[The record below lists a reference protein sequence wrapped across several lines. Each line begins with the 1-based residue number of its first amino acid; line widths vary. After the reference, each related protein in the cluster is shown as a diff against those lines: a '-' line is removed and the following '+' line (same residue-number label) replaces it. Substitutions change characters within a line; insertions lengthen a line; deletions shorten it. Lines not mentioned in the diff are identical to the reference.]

1 MQQRYPLL
9 RILADGQFHSGVAL
23 GAALGMGRSAVWK
36 HLQALAEW
44 DIDLHAVPGK
54 GYRLAR
60 PVDLL
65 DHDLICNAL
74 PPTAASALSGLEIHQ
89 DIDSTNRHLM
99 NKARLG
105 APSGQV
111 CLAERQQAGRGRRG
125 RAWVSPFGA
134 NIYLSLLWRFTL
146 TAESLTGLGLA
157 IGVAVN
163 RALHET
169 GLTDAGLKWPNDIL
183 WQNRK
188 LAGIL
193 LEMSGEMSGP
203 CAVVIGVGLNVRMPA
218 SVAQARTPLIDQ
230 PWVDLETALGRP
242 ISRNQLATKLI
253 QHIIYVIQDFELH
266 GFNFLHK
273 EWAQHDLA
281 QGQPVTLHLPHHTGN
296 RTVNGIGRG
305 VDASGALLLEDH
317 TGVRHYP
324 SGEVSLRLVP

>member
-23 GAALGMGRSAVWK
+23 GAAVGMGRSAVWK
-36 HLQALAEW
+36 HLHALAEW

-60 PVDLL
+60 PVELL
-65 DHDLICNAL
+65 DHDLILNAL
-74 PPTAASALSGLEIHQ
+74 PATATAALSGLEIHQ
-89 DIDSTNRHLM
+89 DIDSTNRYLM

-105 APSGQV
+105 APSAQV

-125 RAWVSPFGA
+125 RGWVSPFGA

-146 TAESLTGLGLA
+146 NAESLSGLGLVV
-157 IGVAVN
+157 GVAVN
-163 RALHET
+163 RALREA

-203 CAVVIGVGLNVRMPA
+203 CAVVIGVGLNVRMPTSA
-218 SVAQARTPLIDQ
+218 VQTIDQ
-230 PWVDLETALGRP
+230 PWVDLETALNRP
-242 ISRNQLATKLI
+242 VSRNQLATNLI
-253 QHIIYVIQDFELH
+253 QHIIYAIQEFELY
-266 GFNFLHK
+266 GFNGFAQ

-281 QGQPVTLHLPHHTGN
+281 NGKSVALHLPN
-296 RTVNGIGRG
+296 QATVNGIGRG

-317 TGVRHYP
+317 NGVRHYP
-324 SGEVSLRLVP
+324 YGEVSLCLMP

>member
-36 HLQALAEW
+36 HLHALAEW

-60 PVDLL
+60 PVELL
-65 DHDLICNAL
+65 DHDLILNAL
-74 PPTAASALSGLEIHQ
+74 PPTAAAALSGLEIHQ

-105 APSGQV
+105 APSGQA

-125 RAWVSPFGA
+125 RTWVSPFGA

-146 TAESLTGLGLA
+146 NAESLTGLGLA

-193 LEMSGEMSGP
+193 LEMTGEMSGP
-203 CAVVIGVGLNVRMPA
+203 CAVVIGVGLNVRMPTSA
-218 SVAQARTPLIDQ
+218 VQTIDQ
-230 PWVDLETALGRP
+230 PWVDLETALNRP
-242 ISRNQLATKLI
+242 VSRNQLATSLI
-253 QHIIYVIQDFELH
+253 QHIVYAIQEFELY
-266 GFNFLHK
+266 GFNGFTQ

-281 QGQPVTLHLPHHTGN
+281 NGKAVALHLPN
-296 RTVNGIGRG
+296 QATVNGIGRG

-317 TGVRHYP
+317 NGVRQYP
-324 SGEVSLRLVP
+324 YGEVSLRLMP